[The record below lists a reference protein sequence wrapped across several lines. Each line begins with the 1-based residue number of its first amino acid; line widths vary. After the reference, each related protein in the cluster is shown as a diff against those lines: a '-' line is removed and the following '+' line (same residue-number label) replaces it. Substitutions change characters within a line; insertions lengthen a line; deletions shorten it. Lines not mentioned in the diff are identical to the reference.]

1 MTAQA
6 SVFGRESKPSR
17 RFRVGVA
24 RATTDPSASPT
35 ILI

>member
-17 RFRVGVA
+17 RFSVGVA
-24 RATTDPSASPT
+24 RATTSSET